1 MDKIQSIIL
10 LMSKLIYLQIEG
22 FTNIIEN
29 IFRNNQLEEFFQI
42 KLIHLKTFTFF
53 IRFSPREFLRDNL
66 IIDSFIK
73 QFQRPYWI
81 SNLNCFI
88 NCDLIQN
95 LNEIHLY
102 SIPSI
107 YNCFKYADQIN
118 MISFLTSA
126 STNYF
131 NQRFHFVY
139 QLELNFKDLETQIKV
154 RLSILLFY
162 HIFKDVY
169 THF

>member
-1 MDKIQSIIL
+1 
-10 LMSKLIYLQIEG
+10 MSKLIYLQIEG

-29 IFRNNQLEEFFQI
+29 IFRNNQLEEFFQT

-88 NCDLIQN
+88 NCD
-95 LNEIHLY
+95 
-102 SIPSI
+102 
-107 YNCFKYADQIN
+107 
-118 MISFLTSA
+118 
-126 STNYF
+126 
-131 NQRFHFVY
+131 
-139 QLELNFKDLETQIKV
+139 
-154 RLSILLFY
+154 
-162 HIFKDVY
+162 
-169 THF
+169 